1 MQVNDQ
7 IEARAGPFV
16 TFRGH
21 SVASFNHWKI
31 IMVATAILLSIALLM
46 HSGRAAELENGVEVA
61 FSQARQLLH
70 EADKENRDIR
80 PLPLSFGKVQASAGL
95 CQPAIDQLF
104 YCVGE
109 RRAEFAVI
117 TC

>member
-1 MQVNDQ
+1 MQVNDH
-7 IEARAGPFV
+7 IDARAGPFM
-16 TFRGH
+16 TYGGH
-21 SVASFNHWKI
+21 SITSFNQWKI
-31 IMVATAILLSIALLM
+31 VMVITAVVLSIALLM

-95 CQPAIDQLF
+95 CQPAADRLP

-109 RRAEFAVI
+109 RRAEIVLI